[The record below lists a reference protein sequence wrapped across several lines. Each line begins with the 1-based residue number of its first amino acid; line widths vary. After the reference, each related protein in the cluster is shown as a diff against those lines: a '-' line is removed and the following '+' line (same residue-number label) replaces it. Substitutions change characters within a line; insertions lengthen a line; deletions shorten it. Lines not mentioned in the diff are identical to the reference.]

1 MLAFSFSSA
10 LGCDKCRQSPGAKD
24 TQAQPGEHGPSSSAA
39 DLRSGRHDF
48 LGRNM
53 GHPISNQHQCQGHR
67 CRRSSEHL
75 HRFPSFPMVVET
87 LYPVW
92 LSKVPKGIP
101 EMGKIP
107 LQNSPELPF
116 PGDFPKGNL
125 RSCVGL
131 TASFPNQLS
140 VYSLKSL
147 VYPRERSICALKCLS
162 GNKMIHRRKSGGSF
176 IEKYDYFV
184 EATLWRTRAL
194 RSLAWASWT
203 SVSEFSFRARMASAR
218 SWESLTR
225 RVSMFSAHSKVV
237 ATKVTS

>member
-24 TQAQPGEHGPSSSAA
+24 TKTQPGEHGPSSCAA

-48 LGRNM
+48 PGRNM
-53 GHPISNQHQCQGHR
+53 GHPISNQHQCQRHR
-67 CRRSSEHL
+67 CRCSSEHL

-116 PGDFPKGNL
+116 PGDFPKGNP

-131 TASFPNQLS
+131 TASFP
-140 VYSLKSL
+140 
-147 VYPRERSICALKCLS
+147 
-162 GNKMIHRRKSGGSF
+162 MH
-176 IEKYDYFV
+176 
-184 EATLWRTRAL
+184 
-194 RSLAWASWT
+194 
-203 SVSEFSFRARMASAR
+203 
-218 SWESLTR
+218 
-225 RVSMFSAHSKVV
+225 
-237 ATKVTS
+237 